1 MNIHKIAQRVFLLA
15 LIGISLSCNK
25 GSEEIASEETG
36 YVKGRITDTQGK
48 PLKDVQILIDNTI
61 IYNSYLQSTSDAN
74 GNYRIKLTNGA
85 WMAYA
90 IMSKTFNGKT
100 YNLYLDPET
109 DSGFGIEGG
118 IRNFQWKLSGS
129 KRGNLTGTYGGSILL
144 NRAIG
149 STLFDTENIEFTLTP
164 VGKLIDGSTGEVL
177 VLHEDANYPKLADV
191 PIGRYTVTAVYKSAA
206 GDLPLKLR
214 NQYINSGFESSV
226 QIDFEPSSPDG
237 DNIASI
243 EYREN

>member
-1 MNIHKIAQRVFLLA
+1 MNINRIAQRVFFLTLF
-15 LIGISLSCNK
+15 GISISCKKSSGETAN
-25 GSEEIASEETG
+25 EETG
-36 YVKGRITDTQGK
+36 YVKGKITDTQGR
-48 PLKDVQILIDNTI
+48 PLKNVEILIDNTI

-74 GNYRIKLTNGA
+74 GNYRIKLTTGA

-109 DSGFGIEGG
+109 VSGFGIEGG
-118 IRNFQWKLSGS
+118 IRNFQWKLTGS

-149 STLFDTENIEFTLTP
+149 STLFDSENIEYTLTP
-164 VGKLIDGSTGEVL
+164 VGNLIDGSNGEVL

-191 PIGRYTVTAVYKSAA
+191 PIGRYTITAVYKSGA

-214 NQYINSGFESSV
+214 NQYNNSGFESSV